1 MEMGTLIPY
10 LAEMFR
16 LQAWIAMGKVASP
29 VSGKVERNLQ
39 VSQQMIDLLGELEAK
54 TEGNRTD
61 DETKLLQGVLT
72 ELRLNYVEE
81 VNKPKSEDASGDK
94 EPEFKDGAKA
104 EDETEPAK
112 PEKTEEVEPEDTAS

>member
-39 VSQQMIDLLGELEAK
+39 VSHQMIDLLGELETK
-54 TEGNRTD
+54 TEGNRTE

-81 VNKPKSEDASGDK
+81 VNKPESEPGD
-94 EPEFKDGAKA
+94 EA
-104 EDETEPAK
+104 EDTKETE
-112 PEKTEEVEPEDTAS
+112 ETEDTES